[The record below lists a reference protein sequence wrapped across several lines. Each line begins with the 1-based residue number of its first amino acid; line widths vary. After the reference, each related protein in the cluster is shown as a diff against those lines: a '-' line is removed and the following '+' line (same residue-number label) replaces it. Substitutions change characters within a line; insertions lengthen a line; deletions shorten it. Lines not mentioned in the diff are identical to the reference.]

1 MDFWETTTDYVALI
15 VTENLFSLFQFI
27 LHINIIQ
34 TFTYIAS
41 YWIYVKV
48 TIYFESKIKLQLKH
62 LSCIFNRNNYTKITK
77 KCWVSY
83 INTTNKWAYEL
94 SFQKSHETVLDF
106 ILFMIT
112 TYYISYFWTMEI
124 LNFIINSLRFFK
136 NYLSD
141 ATIFLK
147 K

>member
-1 MDFWETTTDYVALI
+1 MDFWETTTDYVVLI
-15 VTENLFSLFQFI
+15 VTENLFSVSI
-27 LHINIIQ
+27 HTSHKHHSNI
-34 TFTYIAS
+34 YIYS
-41 YWIYVKV
+41 YWIYVTV

-83 INTTNKWAYEL
+83 INTANKWAYEL
-94 SFQKSHETVLDF
+94 SFQKSHQTVLDF

-112 TYYISYFWTMEI
+112 TYYISDFWTTEI

-141 ATIFLK
+141 ATIFF
-147 K
+147 